1 MIFVRLAHTFQDAN
15 GGFSGNKIPTHY
27 VAQLRSIA
35 REKLN
40 RKRQL
45 DAITDALGNIPG
57 ADAIT
62 GILGQVGAAGG
73 AAGMFPLPHSY
84 ISFIVLTSPSCGTCC
99 RYALIPS
106 TS

>member
-1 MIFVRLAHTFQDAN
+1 M
-15 GGFSGNKIPTHY
+15 
-27 VAQLRSIA
+27 RSIA

-73 AAGMFPLPHSY
+73 AAGMFFLLHSY
-84 ISFIVLTSPSCGTCC
+84 ISFRILTSSSCGSCC
-99 RYALIPS
+99 RYDLIPR
-106 TS
+106 TFQLVLRTNVC